1 MLAQPPSV
9 RRFDTGAPLATVR
22 TKLLDPDRIELS
34 RAPRDDLLV
43 REIEVSPGHFTAV
56 EGPFARWERVVTEQ
70 DAVWTQTVS
79 YRLAAPHWGHLV
91 DILLRRG
98 VRSGVDGT
106 RGTIWLASDR
116 LSRHEVTVLSLCATL
131 SLIAGFLGGIVG
143 QTLTFIS
150 KDLGGSTSA
159 QATILT
165 IIRLGAVITMLATAL
180 ADKRGRRPVLHAS
193 LVGAALA
200 SLVTAVAPNLT
211 VVTVSQLIARSLVA
225 TAAFLIT
232 IVLVE
237 ELSPG
242 SRAYAVGLMA
252 LPGALGVGMVLWI
265 LPIVDAR
272 PSAWRII
279 FAFALPALILTVRT
293 MRRFPETAR
302 FEHDTTEPKHRL
314 RQHMRPARFAVLA
327 TTVYLI
333 NVFAAPTQQL
343 QNDYLRTARGF
354 DGSRIAAFALL
365 TNTWG
370 FIGIA
375 FGARLSDRRSRRL
388 ALGIGVVGF
397 AIGNGLMFQVA
408 GWPMWIASMLGSI
421 VGAAIVPSLGALL
434 PELFPTLRR
443 GSANGAMNAA
453 AVLGSITGLQVAGH
467 TIENGNYG
475 PTMAVLAVAPLLVL
489 VLLRWIP
496 ETSGVSLETLNPED
510 PTP

>member
-1 MLAQPPSV
+1 M
-9 RRFDTGAPLATVR
+9 ATVR
-22 TKLLDPDRIELS
+22 TTLLDPEQIARG

-43 REIEVSPGHFTAV
+43 REQEIAPGHFTAV
-56 EGPFARWERVVTEQ
+56 EGPFSRWEREIAEH
-70 DAVWTQTVS
+70 DAVWIQTVR
-79 YRLAAPHWGHLV
+79 YRIAAPHWGPLV
-91 DILLRRG
+91 DTLLRRF
-98 VRSGVDGT
+98 VKSGVQAEHAPM
-106 RGTIWLASDR
+106 WAASDR
-116 LSRHEVTVLSLCATL
+116 LSQHEVTVLSLCATL
-131 SLIAGFLGGIVG
+131 SLVAGFLGGIVG

-159 QATILT
+159 QATILSV
-165 IIRLGAVITMLATAL
+165 IRLGAVITMVATAL

-193 LVGAALA
+193 LVGAAIA
-200 SLVTAVAPNLT
+200 TLVTAVAPNLL
-211 VVTVSQLIARSLVA
+211 VVTVSQLVARGLVA
-225 TAAFLIT
+225 AAAFLVT

-279 FAFALPALILTVRT
+279 FCFALPALILTIRT

-302 FEHDTTEPKHRL
+302 FEHDATGPIHRA
-314 RQHMRPARFAVLA
+314 RQHMRPVRLA
-327 TTVYLI
+327 LLAATVYLL

-343 QNDYLRTARGF
+343 QNDYLRTARDF
-354 DGSRIAAFALL
+354 DGSRIAIFALL

-375 FGARLSDRRSRRL
+375 AGAQLSDRRSRRV
-388 ALGIGVVGF
+388 ALGIGLVGF
-397 AIGNGLMFQVA
+397 AVGNGLMFQVA
-408 GWPMWIASMLGSI
+408 GWPMWAGSVLGSV

-443 GSANGAMNAA
+443 GSANGAMNGA
-453 AVLGSITGLQVAGH
+453 AVLGSITGLLIAGH
-467 TIENGNYG
+467 TIEDGNYG
-475 PTMAVLAVAPLLVL
+475 PTMAALAVAPLMVVL
-489 VLLRWIP
+489 LLRWVP
-496 ETSGVSLETLNPED
+496 ETSGVTLEALNPED
-510 PTP
+510 PPTDGRSDASI